1 MRIRTIPEA
10 ASELKRVDPLC
21 AISYKTIR
29 RMIAEGTL
37 PTVKVG
43 TKYLVDLDKLE
54 DLFLGKEKEQ

>member
-10 ASELKRVDPLC
+10 VAELKKSDPGC

-29 RMIAEGTL
+29 RLMTDGAL

-43 TKYLVDLDKLE
+43 AKHLVDLDKLE
-54 DLFLGKEKEQ
+54 ELFLRKENQR